1 MGHGGKESLLIFEQE
16 LELIERELKD
26 SVIRTA
32 NSRQNPQNPLR
43 PGKEITY
50 DPTGNYVLPNSRTG
64 ISLAASFKQLEK
76 IIRPGI
82 KKWLLAVDRNSVM
95 PEGFRLQQ
103 DNVHHWSVVVTRQ
116 MPKEE
121 YDRKVQDLIK
131 NWRVMGRFVRYE

>member
-1 MGHGGKESLLIFEQE
+1 MNPAKESLLIFEQE
-16 LELIERELKD
+16 LELIEEELKKN
-26 SVIRTA
+26 VIRTA

-50 DPTGNYVLPNSRTG
+50 DSTGKFVLPNSKTG
-64 ISLAASFKQLEK
+64 ISLAASFKQLDK

-82 KKWLLAVDRNSVM
+82 KKWLLAVDRNSLM

-103 DNVHHWSVVVTRQ
+103 DNLHHWSVVVTRK
-116 MPKEE
+116 MSTEE
-121 YDRKVQDLIK
+121 YERKVQGIIK

>member
-1 MGHGGKESLLIFEQE
+1 MNHPNESLLIFEQE
-16 LELIERELKD
+16 LELIERELKEN
-26 SVIRTA
+26 VIRTA

-43 PGKEITY
+43 SGKEITY
-50 DPTGNYVLPNSRTG
+50 DSTGRYVLPNSRTG
-64 ISLAASFKQLEK
+64 ISLAASFKQLDR

-103 DNVHHWSVVVTRQ
+103 DNAHHWSIVVTRQ
-116 MPKEE
+116 MAKEE
-121 YDRKVQDLIK
+121 YERKVQGIIK

>member
-1 MGHGGKESLLIFEQE
+1 MHPGKESLLIFEQE
-16 LELIERELKD
+16 LELIEAELKQN
-26 SVIRTA
+26 VIRTA

-50 DPTGNYVLPNSRTG
+50 DSTGRFVLPNSRTG
-64 ISLAASFKQLEK
+64 ISLAASFKQLDK

-116 MPKEE
+116 MSKEE
-121 YDRKVQDLIK
+121 YERKVQGIIK

>member
-1 MGHGGKESLLIFEQE
+1 MKHSNESLLIFEQE
-16 LELIERELKD
+16 LELIEKELKEN
-26 SVIRTA
+26 VIRTA
-32 NSRQNPQNPLR
+32 NSRQSPQNPLR

-50 DPTGNYVLPNSRTG
+50 DPTGRYVLSNSRTG
-64 ISLAASFKQLEK
+64 ISLAASFKQLER

-103 DNVHHWSVVVTRQ
+103 DNAHHWSIVVTRQ
-116 MPKEE
+116 MLTEE
-121 YDRKVQDLIK
+121 YEQKVQDIIK